1 MIEEYMEKA
10 QVLKAEVRQNSGTKD
25 SAKLRKQGQIPV
37 IVYGHKQKPMSIS
50 LNKRS
55 FLDELHLGHRLM
67 EVQIADKKETVLVK
81 AVQYDHLGSEIIH
94 VDLMLVDVTEMV
106 KVTVPIEFKGTA
118 KGTHEGGMVEIHSD
132 RIEVECLVTNI
143 PERITFSIK
152 EMILGD
158 SIHAKDIPLPEG
170 VKLITP
176 PELLMATCHEVAEVK
191 TTEELEAA
199 MPAAPE
205 VITAVKEEAEEGAE
219 ASETKEAKEPKE
231 KKEEKKEK
239 KKE

>member
-1 MIEEYMEKA
+1 MEKA
-10 QVLKAEVRQNSGTKD
+10 QVLKAEVRQHSGTKD

-37 IVYGHKQKPMSIS
+37 IVYGHKQQPMSIS
-50 LNKRS
+50 LDKRS
-55 FLDELHLGHRLM
+55 FVDELHLGHRLM

-152 EMILGD
+152 EMVLGD
-158 SIHAKDIPLPEG
+158 SIHAKDIQIPEG
-170 VKLITP
+170 VKLISS
-176 PELLMATCHEVAEVK
+176 PELLMATCHEVAEIK

-199 MPAAPE
+199 APVAPE
-205 VITAVKEEAEEGAE
+205 VITEVERKEREAAAAAE
-219 ASETKEAKEPKE
+219 AAEQPKE
-231 KKEEKKEK
+231 KKEEKEKEK
-239 KKE
+239 K